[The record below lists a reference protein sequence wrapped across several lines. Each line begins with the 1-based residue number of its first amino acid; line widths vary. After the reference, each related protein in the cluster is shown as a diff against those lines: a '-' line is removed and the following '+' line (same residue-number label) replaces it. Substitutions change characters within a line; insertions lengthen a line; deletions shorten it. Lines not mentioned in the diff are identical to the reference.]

1 MQEDRNIQHSLHIN
15 NVQELIEKEKVADP
29 PLTDLFHQE
38 MQTILYSDPG
48 KTWEVANDKNGTSP
62 RNDLDRVSSPGGHVR
77 QVLNILMQPLIMI
90 YKVHLPGLPGGWV
103 WLCDHWGDWSK
114 WRGQAH
120 EGGQDLQVIFR
131 AV

>member
-1 MQEDRNIQHSLHIN
+1 MQEDRNIQHSLHIS

-62 RNDLDRVSSPGGHVR
+62 RNDLDWVSSPGGHVR
-77 QVLNILMQPLIMI
+77 QV
-90 YKVHLPGLPGGWV
+90 
-103 WLCDHWGDWSK
+103 
-114 WRGQAH
+114 
-120 EGGQDLQVIFR
+120 
-131 AV
+131 